1 MKYTQAVAALLL
13 LLLHIPCSA
22 QETEPPPVPDTV
34 RVETPDPEAM
44 LRKSFRLVFYGGY
57 AINFHETNATLFSGG
72 GECGAFNNGRGEG
85 PAMGLYGE
93 IPVLD
98 EWLGIVVG
106 ASFLQR
112 GGQFGEVFTGGLP
125 ILDPN
130 NNRYTQ
136 LQRRHTYTANLG
148 YVLGELGVV
157 MTPIPEFPLYV
168 RLVGAVGSPMTEATH
183 RQVEEI
189 LSPVGVLYPETNT
202 AEREV
207 SSGQI
212 SDAGLAMLAGGAIGY
227 PFPISRRMTA
237 SPQISYYYPL
247 NDVTPHYR
255 WRIATAQAG
264 IAVRWGF
271 GRLPIDHSDD
281 PPPPHLADEEPRTYP
296 YVTLATT
303 NSKKLQIVETVVT
316 ETFPVLPYLFF
327 DAGSPELSARYRT
340 MEPSG
345 IGTFDEQTLP
355 HRSLGAYYEL
365 LNIIGSRMVSEGS
378 AKITLNGTTD
388 GTEERVTGAANN
400 LARARAQTVKDYLVK
415 VWNIDPVRIGITT
428 SMQPTYPSSM
438 QYAEGAEENR
448 RVEII
453 TANDRILSPI
463 VFERFKEHTIEPSE
477 LVFATEAESP
487 AGIANWRLD
496 VYAGDRNVWE
506 QSGAGAPPPNVRWS
520 MDLETAARLAEQ
532 LRGDDEL
539 RCELTVTDA
548 NGEKA
553 VSAFSEPARKEMSPF
568 EVSRLS
574 LIVFDFDK
582 SNINPQNRRMISSF
596 VARSMQPTSTSSIT
610 GSTDRLGELVHNQ
623 ELSAS
628 RANAVRDVIMAE
640 RAGAPITDVKGIGPS
655 RLLYD
660 NDIPEGRYYCRTVTV
675 EVRTPIGDVK
685 P

>member
-1 MKYTQAVAALLL
+1 MKYLLSAAALL

-22 QETEPPPVPDTV
+22 QETEPPPVPDTA
-34 RVETPDPEAM
+34 RMEAQSPEQM
-44 LRKSFRLVFYGGY
+44 LKRSFRLVFYGGY
-57 AINFHETNATLFSGG
+57 AINFHETNATLFTGG
-72 GECGAFNNGRGEG
+72 GECGAFNDGRGNG

-98 EWLGIVVG
+98 EWLDIVVG
-106 ASFLQR
+106 GSFLQR
-112 GGQFGEVFTGGLP
+112 GGEFGEVFTGGLP

-157 MTPIPEFPLYV
+157 ITPIPELPLYL
-168 RLVGAVGSPMTEATH
+168 RLVGAVGAPVTEATH
-183 RQVEEI
+183 QQMEEI

-207 SSGQI
+207 SSGPI
-212 SDAGLAMLAGGAIGY
+212 PDAGLAMLAGGAIGY

-264 IAVRWGF
+264 IALRWGF
-271 GRLPIDHSDD
+271 GRLPVDHSDD
-281 PPPPHLADEEPRTYP
+281 PPPPHLADEEVRAYP

-303 NSKKLQIVETVVT
+303 NSEKLEIVETVVT

-327 DAGSPELSARYRT
+327 DAGSSELSARYKKLAASAT
-340 MEPSG
+340 
-345 IGTFDEQTLP
+345 GTFDEQTLP

-365 LNIIGSRMVSEGS
+365 LNIIGSRMAAETS

-388 GTEERVTGAANN
+388 GTEEPVAGAANN

-415 VWNIDPVRIGITT
+415 VWNVDPARISITT
-428 SMQPTYPSSM
+428 SAQPTFPSSM

-453 TANDRILSPI
+453 SANDRILSPI
-463 VFERFKEHTIEPSE
+463 VFERFKEHTIQPSE
-477 LVFATEAESP
+477 LVFATQAESP
-487 AGIANWRLD
+487 AGIADWRLD
-496 VYAGDRNVWE
+496 VYAGERNVWA
-506 QSGAGAPPPNVRWS
+506 QSGTGAPPPTVRWG
-520 MDLETAARLAEQ
+520 MDLETAAQLAGQ

-548 NGEKA
+548 DGEKA

-610 GSTDRLGELVHNQ
+610 GSTDRLGELAHNQ
-623 ELSAS
+623 ELSAA
-628 RANAVRDVIMAE
+628 RASAVRDVILAE
-640 RAGAPITDVKGIGPS
+640 RPSAVITDVKGIGPS

-675 EVRTPIGDVK
+675 EVRTPIGDIK